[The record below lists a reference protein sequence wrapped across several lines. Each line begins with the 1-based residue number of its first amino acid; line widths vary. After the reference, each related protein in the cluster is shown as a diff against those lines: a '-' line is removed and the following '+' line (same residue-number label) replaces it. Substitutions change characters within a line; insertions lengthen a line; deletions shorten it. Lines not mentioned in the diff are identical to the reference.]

1 VSQRGSVS
9 AHAEAFEAAL
19 RESVATKS
27 DIAEVK
33 SDIADVRDA
42 IELSVRDMTIRMGAI
57 ALFVALATI
66 KFFPYTRAVAWAL
79 N

>member
-1 VSQRGSVS
+1 VSQRGSGS

-19 RESVATKS
+19 REGVATKS

-57 ALFVALATI
+57 AIALFAALATI
-66 KFFPYTRAVAWAL
+66 KFFP
-79 N
+79 

>member
-1 VSQRGSVS
+1 MSQRGSGS
-9 AHAEAFEAAL
+9 AHAEAREAAL

-27 DIAEVK
+27 DIAKVK

-57 ALFVALATI
+57 AIALFAALATI
-66 KFFPYTRAVAWAL
+66 KFFP
-79 N
+79 

>member
-1 VSQRGSVS
+1 MTAGKGQTT
-9 AHAEAFEAAL
+9 EAAL
-19 RESVATKS
+19 RESVATQS

-57 ALFVALATI
+57 AIALFAALATI
-66 KFFPYTRAVAWAL
+66 KFFP
-79 N
+79 